1 MIKRLLRT
9 FTATILAFALCA
21 ALVSP
26 AVAVSGRVTFAGIDT
41 LMIYNPEVDYEDYK
55 YYSTMSTGN
64 MNGQIKTADGNFN
77 MFARPGTEET
87 FYWDRGAELREEM
100 NGFTPVISGPVNE
113 AESMDRLMPDV
124 AVGTKKTFFYWP
136 DQGYDY
142 AYETAEFTCVYVG
155 ENCLIWGYDFSDAA
169 MAKEMGDEFDDLI
182 YANNTAYFGTSRFM
196 DQGEKINILVYS
208 FYDRGEST
216 NIIGFFWGIELYTV
230 EELELWDYANYY
242 NGGMPIIH
250 INTDICT
257 NEGNAFA
264 NYGAVTVAH
273 EHQHLVNMSS
283 TLLGNGYWSGISMG
297 TWLNEAMAKEA
308 EELSYP
314 GMVVSNGYV
323 SNCYNKSLDISGGQ
337 SLYNFTTYYDIG
349 VYGQGFLFSEY
360 IKQLNGG
367 ADVYKKIHDYWR
379 TAPETE
385 LTDAAALYSALPESV
400 RSEIL
405 GSVDYSAAVQD
416 EFSGEEEE
424 FLSKL
429 ALSFH
434 VAAALKESSGI
445 YGMPSTCSEAS
456 PLLFTDDQNL
466 SWLDRFTRCDIE
478 CGGRIFVKTRDG
490 NSYTV
495 PSDADS
501 GLIYVGFKNGE
512 MVIAPTT
519 AENYALSAYTVQA
532 ISNDTELGTV
542 SLSGK
547 EITAQPADGCGFAY
561 PAYTVLSGSAEVV
574 KNGTVFTVYPSSDC
588 TVRINFEKRN
598 DGLDLWDGSVA
609 GSIPVSDGV
618 YVVSTCAQLAK
629 LAQMVNS
636 GDNFS
641 GKTVRLASD
650 LDLNG
655 LPWTPIGTSMSS
667 SFRGAFEGSGYT
679 VYNLAVTG
687 KTYVG
692 LFGCIPTGGTVSD
705 LALKNA
711 VVSGETYVGALAGHC
726 YSAAVS
732 GCTVSG
738 TVTGTGNSV
747 GLLCGSTAGGS
758 VFRCGAE
765 GSVNAPQKTGGL
777 VGWVEDASV
786 ISECRSSASVVGKS
800 EVGGLV
806 GRAQENSSISNC
818 YSRSAVSGTN
828 GVGGIVG
835 ALNGVKLSNCYWS
848 GEAARGGIA
857 GDCSGTFSFSGC
869 YYSSENCHYGAN
881 GDIPTGVI
889 PLSEE
894 SMKQQSSYSN
904 WDFRK
909 IWKMAETAND
919 GLPVLIWEEFAPA
932 LLSEGLTFDKS
943 AVSDGC
949 ADLTVSFAGNG
960 SRLLGLL
967 GVDDEYVTV
976 SRGSSGAPDTLTVSL
991 YYLVTL
997 PVGENTLYARYSNG
1011 FTVPFT
1017 VEVVDTSPS
1026 DYTFSI
1032 QTLGLAGA
1040 NASVVFRLAA
1050 PEEKEVS
1057 LVFAAYMG
1065 GRMKGI
1071 DVQARTLNCGFNEV
1085 EFTLDIPWE
1094 DGMEC
1099 AVFLMTE
1106 EGLVP
1111 LAEAYPFGITFNR
1124 SGSSMSLQYSVR
1136 Q

>member
-26 AVAVSGRVTFAGIDT
+26 AVAVSGRVTFTGIDT
-41 LMIYNPEVDYEDYK
+41 LMIYNPEVDYEDYE

-64 MNGQIKTADGNFN
+64 MYGQIKTADGNFS
-77 MFARPGTEET
+77 MAADPGEESIL
-87 FYWDRGAELREEM
+87 YWDRGAELREEM
-100 NGFTPVISGPVNE
+100 KDFTPVISGPVNE

-136 DQGYDY
+136 DQGYNY
-142 AYETAEFTCVYVG
+142 ASETAEFTCVYVG

-182 YANNTAYFGTSRFM
+182 YANNTEYFGSSRFM
-196 DQGEKINILVYS
+196 DQGEKMNILVYS
-208 FYDRGEST
+208 FYDRGEPT

-230 EELELWDYANYY
+230 EELGGLAEYY

-250 INTDICT
+250 INADICT

-273 EHQHLVNMSS
+273 EHQHLINMSS
-283 TLLGNGYWSGISMG
+283 TLLGNGYWSGTSMG

-323 SNCYNKSLDISGGQ
+323 SNCYNESLDISGGQ

-379 TAPETE
+379 TAPEE
-385 LTDAAALYSALPESV
+385 KLTDAAALYSALPESV

-424 FLSKL
+424 LLSKL

-434 VAAALKESSGI
+434 VAAAVKESGGI

-456 PLLFTDDQNL
+456 PRLYTD
-466 SWLDRFTRCDIE
+466 TRCDIE

-501 GLIYVGFKNGE
+501 GLIYVGFKDGE
-512 MVIAPTT
+512 LVIAPTT

-561 PAYTVLSGSAEVV
+561 PAYTVISGSAEVV

-598 DGLDLWDGSVA
+598 DGLDVWDGSVA
-609 GSIPVSDGV
+609 DSIPVSDGV

-655 LPWTPIGTSMSS
+655 LPWTPIGFGKG
-667 SFRGAFEGSGYT
+667 SFRGTFAGSGY
-679 VYNLAVTG
+679 VIRGLSVTG
-687 KTYVG
+687 EDDYVG
-692 LFGCIPTGGTVSD
+692 LFGKIKVGGTVTD
-705 LALKNA
+705 LRLAEA
-711 VVSGETYVGALAGHC
+711 SVSGKTYVGALAGHC

-777 VGWVEDASV
+777 VGWVDDASV

-828 GVGGIVG
+828 SVGGIVG

-848 GEAARGGIA
+848 GESARGGIA

-894 SMKQQSSYSN
+894 QMKQQDSYSN

-976 SRGSSGAPDTLTVSL
+976 SRGRGGAPDTLTVSL

-1017 VEVVDTSPS
+1017 VQVVDTTPEQ
-1026 DYTFSI
+1026 F
-1032 QTLGLAGA
+1032 QF
-1040 NASVVFRLAA
+1040 ASVRVQGSNT
-1050 PEEKEVS
+1050 ETTMG
-1057 LVFAAYMG
+1057 LVFSSPETKAVTVVLGAFYG
-1065 GRMKGI
+1065 GRMISCDMVNATAVYG
-1071 DVQARTLNCGFNEV
+1071 RNEV
-1085 EFTLDIPWE
+1085 ELKLDMSVDASDTYVIY
-1094 DGMEC
+1094 
-1099 AVFLMTE
+1099 LMSE

-1111 LAEAYPFGITFNR
+1111 LTGMFDFSIPSNGNDL
-1124 SGSSMSLQYSVR
+1124 SMFLIKK
-1136 Q
+1136 